1 MNSMKKINF
10 QFFLFAVIVFFLSS
24 CKKENIVDP
33 NQAELITTVRL
44 KLTNTLSSSIAP
56 LIYEFKDLDGE
67 GGAAPVKFDDIV
79 LQKNIPYICEVTV
92 LNESVSP
99 ADNITA
105 EIKAEANDHQ
115 FYFVPS
121 SSNLLSVSNY
131 DTDTNGLPLGL
142 SSFWVTGLNPGS
154 GTVKVVLKHKPG
166 TKAANDLINKG
177 ETDIE
182 LDFKLIIQ

>member
-1 MNSMKKINF
+1 MKNKNLMML
-10 QFFLFAVIVFFLSS
+10 LFAGIILFMNS
-24 CKKENIVDP
+24 CKKETIDP
-33 NQAELITTVRL
+33 NESELITTVKL
-44 KLTNTLSSSIAP
+44 KLTNTLSSSINP
-56 LIYEFKDLDGE
+56 LVYEFKDLDGE

-99 ADNITA
+99 ADNITN

-131 DTDTNGLPLGL
+131 DTDPQGLPLGL

>member
-1 MNSMKKINF
+1 MKNRNLVMVLLVGTSLLMN
-10 QFFLFAVIVFFLSS
+10 S
-24 CKKENIVDP
+24 CKKETIDP
-33 NQAELITTVRL
+33 NQSELITTVRL
-44 KLTNTLSSSIAP
+44 KFTNTLSSSINP
-56 LIYEFKDLDGE
+56 LVYEFKDLDGE

-131 DTDTNGLPLGL
+131 DTDTQGLPLGL

>member
-1 MNSMKKINF
+1 MKNKNLMIILLVGTALFMN
-10 QFFLFAVIVFFLSS
+10 S
-24 CKKENIVDP
+24 CKKETIDP
-33 NQAELITTVRL
+33 NESELITTVRL
-44 KLTNTLSSSIAP
+44 KFTNTLSSSINP
-56 LIYEFKDLDGE
+56 LVYEFKDLDGE

-99 ADNITA
+99 ADNITT

-131 DTDTNGLPLGL
+131 DTDSQGLPLGL
-142 SSFWVTGLNPGS
+142 SSFWVTGLNAGS
-154 GTVKVVLKHKPG
+154 GTVRVVLKHKPG

>member
-1 MNSMKKINF
+1 MKKKNLMMLLLASIV
-10 QFFLFAVIVFFLSS
+10 LFMNG
-24 CKKENIVDP
+24 CKKEKIDP
-33 NQAELITTVRL
+33 NQSELITTVRL
-44 KLTNTLSSSIAP
+44 KFTNTISSSINP
-56 LIYEFKDLDGE
+56 LVYEFKDLDGE

-99 ADNITA
+99 ADNITN

-131 DTDTNGLPLGL
+131 DTDTQGLPLGL

>member
-1 MNSMKKINF
+1 MKKNVLF
-10 QFFLFAVIVFFLSS
+10 SAVLLFFVVVLNS
-24 CKKENIVDP
+24 CKKDPVVDS
-33 NQAELITTVRL
+33 NEGELITTVRL
-44 KLTNTLSSSIAP
+44 KLTNTFSSSINP
-56 LIYEFKDLDGE
+56 LVYEFKDLDGE

-99 ADNITA
+99 ADDITK

-121 SSNLLSVSNY
+121 SSNLLTVSNY
-131 DTDTNGLPLGL
+131 DTDAQGLPLGL
-142 SSFWVTGLNPGS
+142 SSFWVTGLNPGT
-154 GTVKVVLKHKPG
+154 GTLRLVLKHKPG

-177 ETDIE
+177 DTDIE
-182 LDFKLIIQ
+182 LNFKLIIQ

>member
-1 MNSMKKINF
+1 MKKNVLF
-10 QFFLFAVIVFFLSS
+10 SAVLLFFVFVMNS
-24 CKKENIVDP
+24 CKKDPVVDP
-33 NQAELITTVRL
+33 NEGELITTVRL
-44 KLTNTLSSSIAP
+44 KFTNTLSSSTNS
-56 LIYEFKDLDGE
+56 LVYEFKDLDGE

-79 LQKNIPYICEVTV
+79 LQKNIPYTCQVTI

-99 ADNITA
+99 ADDITK

-121 SSNLLSVSNY
+121 NPSLLSVSNL
-131 DTDTNGLPLGL
+131 DTDTQSLPLGL
-142 SSFWVTGLNPGS
+142 SSFWVTGVNPGT
-154 GTVKVVLKHKPG
+154 GTVKIALKHKPG
-166 TKAANDLINKG
+166 TKAANDPITKG

>member
-1 MNSMKKINF
+1 MKKNV
-10 QFFLFAVIVFFLSS
+10 LFSAVILFLVVVLNS
-24 CKKENIVDP
+24 CKKDPVVDP
-33 NQAELITTVRL
+33 NEGELITTVRL
-44 KLTNTLSSSIAP
+44 KLTNTLSSSINP
-56 LIYEFKDLDGE
+56 LVYEFKDLDGE

-99 ADNITA
+99 AADITK

-131 DTDTNGLPLGL
+131 DTDTQGLPLGL
-142 SSFWVTGLNPGS
+142 STFWVSGLNPGT

-166 TKAANDLINKG
+166 TKAANDLINIG

-182 LDFKLIIQ
+182 LNFKLIIQ

>member
-1 MNSMKKINF
+1 MKKNV
-10 QFFLFAVIVFFLSS
+10 LFSAVILFLVVVFNS
-24 CKKENIVDP
+24 CKKDPVVDP
-33 NQAELITTVRL
+33 NEGELITTVRL
-44 KLTNTLSSSIAP
+44 KLTNTLSSSINP
-56 LIYEFKDLDGE
+56 LVYEFKDLDGE

-99 ADNITA
+99 ADDITK

-131 DTDTNGLPLGL
+131 DTDTQGLPLGL
-142 SSFWVTGLNPGS
+142 SSFWVSGLNPGT

-166 TKAANDLINKG
+166 IKAANDLINIG
-177 ETDIE
+177 DTDIE
-182 LDFKLIIQ
+182 LNFKLIIQ

>member
-1 MNSMKKINF
+1 MKKNALLSAV
-10 QFFLFAVIVFFLSS
+10 LFPFVLVLNS
-24 CKKENIVDP
+24 CKKDPVVDP
-33 NQAELITTVRL
+33 NEGELITTVRL
-44 KLTNTLSSSIAP
+44 KLTNTLSSSINP
-56 LIYEFKDLDGE
+56 LVYEFKDLDGE

-99 ADNITA
+99 ADDITK

-121 SSNLLSVSNY
+121 SSNLLTISNL
-131 DTDTNGLPLGL
+131 DTDTQGLPLGL
-142 SSFWVTGLNPGS
+142 SSFWVTGLNPGT
-154 GTVKVVLKHKPG
+154 GTVRVVLKHKPG

-177 ETDIE
+177 DTDIE
-182 LDFKLIIQ
+182 LNFKLIIQ

>member
-1 MNSMKKINF
+1 MKKNVLF
-10 QFFLFAVIVFFLSS
+10 SAVLLFFVFVMNS
-24 CKKENIVDP
+24 CKKDPVVDP
-33 NQAELITTVRL
+33 NEGELITTVRL
-44 KLTNTLSSSIAP
+44 KLTNTLSSSINP
-56 LIYEFKDLDGE
+56 LVYEFKDLDGE

-99 ADNITA
+99 ADDITK

-121 SSNLLSVSNY
+121 SSNLLTVSNL
-131 DTDTNGLPLGL
+131 DTDTQGLPLGL
-142 SSFWVTGLNPGS
+142 SSFWVTGLNPGT

-177 ETDIE
+177 DTDIE

>member
-1 MNSMKKINF
+1 MKNKNLMML
-10 QFFLFAVIVFFLSS
+10 LFAGIVLFMNS
-24 CKKENIVDP
+24 CKKETIDP
-33 NQAELITTVRL
+33 NESELITTVRL
-44 KLTNTLSSSIAP
+44 KLTNTLSSSINP
-56 LIYEFKDLDGE
+56 LVYEFKDLDGE

-131 DTDTNGLPLGL
+131 DTDTQGLPLGL
-142 SSFWVTGLNPGS
+142 SSFWVTGVNAGN

>member
-1 MNSMKKINF
+1 MKKNVLF
-10 QFFLFAVIVFFLSS
+10 SAVLLFFVGVLNS
-24 CKKENIVDP
+24 CKKDPVVDP
-33 NQAELITTVRL
+33 NQGELITTVRL
-44 KLTNTLSSSIAP
+44 KLTNTLSSSINP
-56 LIYEFKDLDGE
+56 LVFEFKDLDGE

-99 ADNITA
+99 ADDITK

-131 DTDTNGLPLGL
+131 DTDTQGLPLGL
-142 SSFWVTGLNPGS
+142 STFWVSGLNPGT

-182 LDFKLIIQ
+182 LDFKLVIQ

>member
-1 MNSMKKINF
+1 MKKNVLF
-10 QFFLFAVIVFFLSS
+10 SAVLLFFVFVMNS
-24 CKKENIVDP
+24 CKKDPVVDP
-33 NQAELITTVRL
+33 NEGELITTVRL
-44 KLTNTLSSSIAP
+44 KLTNTLSSSINP
-56 LIYEFKDLDGE
+56 LVYEFKDLDGE

-99 ADNITA
+99 ADDITK

-121 SSNLLSVSNY
+121 SSNLLTVSNL
-131 DTDTNGLPLGL
+131 DTDTQGLPLGL
-142 SSFWVTGLNPGS
+142 SSFWVTGLNPGT

-177 ETDIE
+177 DSDIE

>member
-1 MNSMKKINF
+1 MKNKNLMMVLLVGAALFMN
-10 QFFLFAVIVFFLSS
+10 S
-24 CKKENIVDP
+24 CKKETIDP
-33 NQAELITTVRL
+33 NESELITTVRL
-44 KLTNTLSSSIAP
+44 KLTNTLSSSINP
-56 LIYEFKDLDGE
+56 LVYEFKDLDGE

-99 ADNITA
+99 ADDITK

-121 SSNLLSVSNY
+121 SSNLLTVSNY
-131 DTDTNGLPLGL
+131 DTDTQGLPLGL
-142 SSFWVTGLNPGS
+142 SSFWVTGLNPGT

-182 LDFKLIIQ
+182 LNFKLIIQ

>member
-1 MNSMKKINF
+1 MKNKNLMMVLLVGAALIMN
-10 QFFLFAVIVFFLSS
+10 S
-24 CKKENIVDP
+24 CKKETIDP
-33 NQAELITTVRL
+33 NESELITTVRL
-44 KLTNTLSSSIAP
+44 KLTNTFSSSINP
-56 LIYEFKDLDGE
+56 LVYEFKDLDGE

-99 ADNITA
+99 ADDITK

-121 SSNLLSVSNY
+121 SSKLLTVSNY
-131 DTDTNGLPLGL
+131 DTDTQGLPLGL
-142 SSFWVTGLNPGS
+142 SSFWVTGLNPGT
-154 GTVKVVLKHKPG
+154 GTLRLVLKHKPG

-182 LDFKLIIQ
+182 LNFKLIIQ

>member
-1 MNSMKKINF
+1 MKKNVLF
-10 QFFLFAVIVFFLSS
+10 SAVLLFFVFVLNS
-24 CKKENIVDP
+24 CKKDSVVDP
-33 NQAELITTVRL
+33 NEGELITTVRL
-44 KLTNTLSSSIAP
+44 KLTNTLSSSINP
-56 LIYEFKDLDGE
+56 LVYEFKDLDGE

-99 ADNITA
+99 ADDITK

-121 SSNLLSVSNY
+121 SSNLLTVSNL
-131 DTDTNGLPLGL
+131 DTDTQGLPLGL
-142 SSFWVTGLNPGS
+142 SSFWVTGLNPGT

-177 ETDIE
+177 DTDIE

>member
-1 MNSMKKINF
+1 MKKNVLF
-10 QFFLFAVIVFFLSS
+10 SAVLLFFVFVMNS
-24 CKKENIVDP
+24 CKKDPVVDP
-33 NQAELITTVRL
+33 NEGELITTVRL
-44 KLTNTLSSSIAP
+44 KLTNTLSSSINP
-56 LIYEFKDLDGE
+56 LVYEFKDLDGE

-99 ADNITA
+99 ADDITK

-121 SSNLLSVSNY
+121 SSNLLTVSNL
-131 DTDTNGLPLGL
+131 DTDTQGLPLGL
-142 SSFWVTGLNPGS
+142 SSFWVTGLNPGT

-177 ETDIE
+177 DTDIE
-182 LDFKLIIQ
+182 LNFKLIIQ

>member
-1 MNSMKKINF
+1 MKKINV
-10 QFFLFAVIVFFLSS
+10 QFLLFAVVVLLLNS
-24 CKKENIVDP
+24 CKKDNVVDP
-33 NQAELITTVRL
+33 NEGELITTLRL
-44 KLTNTLSSSIAP
+44 KFTNTIGGGALP
-56 LIYEFKDLDGE
+56 LVYEFKDLDGE

-79 LQKNIPYICEVTV
+79 LQKNIPYNCEVSV

-99 ADNITA
+99 ADDITS

-121 SSNLLSVSNY
+121 SPSLLSVSNL
-131 DTDTNGLPLGL
+131 DTDTQGLPLGIN
-142 SSFWVTGLNPGS
+142 SFWVTGLNPGT

-166 TKAANDLINKG
+166 TKAANDVITKG

-182 LDFKLIIQ
+182 LDFKLVIQ

>member
-1 MNSMKKINF
+1 MKNKNLMMLLLVGIALIMN
-10 QFFLFAVIVFFLSS
+10 S
-24 CKKENIVDP
+24 CKKDTIDP
-33 NQAELITTVRL
+33 NENELITTVRM
-44 KLTNTLSSSIAP
+44 KFTNTLSSSINP
-56 LIYEFKDLDGE
+56 LVYEFKDLDGE

-99 ADNITA
+99 ADNITN

-131 DTDTNGLPLGL
+131 DTDTQGLPLGL

>member
-1 MNSMKKINF
+1 MKNKNLMMVLLVGAALFMN
-10 QFFLFAVIVFFLSS
+10 S
-24 CKKENIVDP
+24 CKKDTIDP
-33 NQAELITTVRL
+33 NESELITTVRL
-44 KLTNTLSSSIAP
+44 KLTNTFSSSINP

-99 ADNITA
+99 ADDITK

-121 SSNLLSVSNY
+121 SSNLLTVSNY
-131 DTDTNGLPLGL
+131 DTDAQGLPLGL
-142 SSFWVTGLNPGS
+142 SSFWVTGLNPGT
-154 GTVKVVLKHKPG
+154 GTLRLVLKHKPG

-182 LDFKLIIQ
+182 LNFKLIIQ

>member
-1 MNSMKKINF
+1 MKKNVLF
-10 QFFLFAVIVFFLSS
+10 SAVLLFFVFVMNS
-24 CKKENIVDP
+24 CKKDPVVDP
-33 NQAELITTVRL
+33 NEGELITTVRL
-44 KLTNTLSSSIAP
+44 KLTNTLSSSINP
-56 LIYEFKDLDGE
+56 LVYEFKDLDGE

-99 ADNITA
+99 ADDITK

-121 SSNLLSVSNY
+121 SSNLLTVSSY
-131 DTDTNGLPLGL
+131 DTDTQGLPLGL
-142 SSFWVTGLNPGS
+142 SSFWVSGLNPGT

-177 ETDIE
+177 DTDIE
-182 LDFKLIIQ
+182 LNFKLIIQ

>member
-1 MNSMKKINF
+1 MKNKNLMMVLLVGAAIFMN
-10 QFFLFAVIVFFLSS
+10 S
-24 CKKENIVDP
+24 CKKETIDP
-33 NQAELITTVRL
+33 NEGELITTVRL
-44 KLTNTLSSSIAP
+44 KLTNTFSSSINP
-56 LIYEFKDLDGE
+56 LVYEFKDLDGE

-99 ADNITA
+99 ADDITK

-121 SSNLLSVSNY
+121 SSNLLTVSNY
-131 DTDTNGLPLGL
+131 DTDAQGLPLGL
-142 SSFWVTGLNPGS
+142 SSFWVTGLNQ
-154 GTVKVVLKHKPG
+154 GTGTLRLVLKHKPG

-182 LDFKLIIQ
+182 LNFKLIIQ

>member
-1 MNSMKKINF
+1 MKNKNLMMVLLVGAALFMN
-10 QFFLFAVIVFFLSS
+10 S
-24 CKKENIVDP
+24 CKKETIDP
-33 NQAELITTVRL
+33 NESELITTVRL
-44 KLTNTLSSSIAP
+44 KLTNTFSSSINP
-56 LIYEFKDLDGE
+56 LVYEFKDLDGE

-99 ADNITA
+99 ADDITK

-121 SSNLLSVSNY
+121 SSNLLTVSNY
-131 DTDTNGLPLGL
+131 DTDAQGLPLGL
-142 SSFWVTGLNPGS
+142 SSFWVTGLNPGT
-154 GTVKVVLKHKPG
+154 GTLRLVLKHKPG

-182 LDFKLIIQ
+182 LNFKLIIQ

>member
-1 MNSMKKINF
+1 MKKNVLF
-10 QFFLFAVIVFFLSS
+10 SVVLLFFVFVMNS
-24 CKKENIVDP
+24 CKKDPVVDP
-33 NQAELITTVRL
+33 NEGELITTVRL
-44 KLTNTLSSSIAP
+44 KLTNTLSSSINP
-56 LIYEFKDLDGE
+56 LVYEFKDLDGE

-99 ADNITA
+99 ADDITK

-121 SSNLLSVSNY
+121 SSNLLSVPEY
-131 DTDTNGLPLGL
+131 DTDTNNLPLGL
-142 SSFWVTGLNPGS
+142 NTTWVTGLNAGT
-154 GTVKVVLKHKPG
+154 GTVRVVLKHKPG

-177 ETDIE
+177 DTDIE
-182 LDFKLIIQ
+182 LNFKLIIK

>member
-1 MNSMKKINF
+1 
-10 QFFLFAVIVFFLSS
+10 V
-24 CKKENIVDP
+24 
-33 NQAELITTVRL
+33 
-44 KLTNTLSSSIAP
+44 
-56 LIYEFKDLDGE
+56 YEFKDLDGE

-99 ADNITA
+99 ADDITK

-121 SSNLLSVSNY
+121 SSNLLTISNY
-131 DTDTNGLPLGL
+131 DTDTQGLPLGL
-142 SSFWVTGLNPGS
+142 SSFWVTGLNPGT

-177 ETDIE
+177 DTDIE
-182 LDFKLIIQ
+182 LNFKLIIQ

>member
-1 MNSMKKINF
+1 MKKNVLF
-10 QFFLFAVIVFFLSS
+10 SAVLLFFVLVLNS
-24 CKKENIVDP
+24 CKKDPVVDP
-33 NQAELITTVRL
+33 NEGELITTVRL
-44 KLTNTLSSSIAP
+44 KLTNTLSSSINP
-56 LIYEFKDLDGE
+56 LVYEFKDLDGE

-99 ADNITA
+99 ADDITK

-121 SSNLLSVSNY
+121 SSNLLTVSNL
-131 DTDTNGLPLGL
+131 DTDTQGLPLGL
-142 SSFWVTGLNPGS
+142 SSFWVTGLNPGT

-177 ETDIE
+177 DSDIE

>member
-1 MNSMKKINF
+1 MKNKNLMMVLVLGTALLMN
-10 QFFLFAVIVFFLSS
+10 S
-24 CKKENIVDP
+24 CKKETIDP
-33 NQAELITTVRL
+33 NQSELITTVRL
-44 KLTNTLSSSIAP
+44 KLTNTLSSSINP
-56 LIYEFKDLDGE
+56 LVYEFKDLDGE

-131 DTDTNGLPLGL
+131 DTDTKGLPLGL
-142 SSFWVTGLNPGS
+142 SSFWVTGINPGS